1 MKRRH
6 FLSTI
11 GSTFIFASTV
21 IQEANSAIGLEFEL
35 TGIPK
40 KKPSK
45 VESITIQFTK
55 LQLTPSHIDDSQ
67 SAKITVTVD
76 LEPYGSEQIEDTVK
90 LQNGESTSLRSSE
103 INPIILDELTIPTN
117 VSAVQGTLK
126 IKIDHS
132 DITETYN
139 QKFSVTGAEFVQA
152 EGGTTVTD
160 ETINGQKYRIHAF
173 ESTGKDEFKVK
184 KAPFNDSMDILLVAG
199 GGGGGENDGGGGG
212 AGGLIY
218 ISGQSLTTGTYQL
231 NIGSGGDG
239 ATKGSTGFGMSG
251 EDTTGFGLTAIGGG
265 GAAPQQKTA
274 KDGGSGGGAGHANST
289 GGKALQP
296 DSSDGGFGSNGG
308 QGEIGNQEP
317 YPGGGGGGA
326 LEQGKSPDST
336 NERGDGGD
344 GKDYSNKFTEQFGE
358 DGSFAGGGGGGTQN
372 KPRSEGGNGG
382 GGDGGYAN
390 NSSDIDPQD
399 GQTNTGGGGGG
410 TGEGGYQDAGDG
422 GSGII
427 LIRYPIE

>member
-1 MKRRH
+1 M
-6 FLSTI
+6 
-11 GSTFIFASTV
+11 
-21 IQEANSAIGLEFEL
+21 
-35 TGIPK
+35 
-40 KKPSK
+40 
-45 VESITIQFTK
+45 ESITIQFTK
-55 LQLTPSHIDDSQ
+55 LQLTQSHIDDSQ

-117 VSAVQGTLK
+117 VSAVQGTLN

-173 ESTGKDEFKVK
+173 ESTGKDEFKVN

-199 GGGGGENDGGGGG
+199 G
-212 AGGLIY
+212 
-218 ISGQSLTTGTYQL
+218 
-231 NIGSGGDG
+231 
-239 ATKGSTGFGMSG
+239 
-251 EDTTGFGLTAIGGG
+251 
-265 GAAPQQKTA
+265 
-274 KDGGSGGGAGHANST
+274 
-289 GGKALQP
+289 
-296 DSSDGGFGSNGG
+296 DS
-308 QGEIGNQEP
+308 
-317 YPGGGGGGA
+317 
-326 LEQGKSPDST
+326 
-336 NERGDGGD
+336 GD

-358 DGSFAGGGGGGTQN
+358 DGSFA
-372 KPRSEGGNGG
+372 
-382 GGDGGYAN
+382 
-390 NSSDIDPQD
+390 
-399 GQTNTGGGGGG
+399 GGGGG